1 LLTDLYRAGERP
13 FAPVFTLNDVLAGF
27 TGLRAKEIRVT

>member
-13 FAPVFTLNDVLAGF
+13 FAPVFTLKMFSVAS
-27 TGLRAKEIRVT
+27 T